1 MDIYMGITKM
11 RAELMRKHPQTSS
24 SSSSSSSSHMSP
36 TNKTTSHALI
46 CQREQSL
53 RDNLIVFSA
62 SAVFDVSGMVAT
74 EQTIILLIS
83 LVFSN
88 LLCL

>member
-1 MDIYMGITKM
+1 MDIYMGIMKM
-11 RAELMRKHPQTSS
+11 RAELMRKHPQTSP
-24 SSSSSSSSHMSP
+24 SSSSHMSP